1 MEKVLENQN
10 TPNEYEQK
18 NKIRKLI
25 RTYFKDRDCHT
36 LVRPLM
42 GEDQLQSLEKM
53 PFDKLRPEFLDQ
65 VLSLRKKVL
74 STVKPKLFKAKYLNG
89 EMFVNVIK

>member
-1 MEKVLENQN
+1 MENQK
-10 TPNEYEQK
+10 TSDEYEQK

-42 GEDQLQSLEKM
+42 GEDQLQNLENV
-53 PFDKLRPEFLDQ
+53 PFEKLRPEFMEQ
-65 VLSLRKKVL
+65 VLNLRKKVL
-74 STVKPKLFKAKYLNG
+74 SRVKPKFFKTKYLNG
-89 EMFVNVIK
+89 EMFINIIK

>member
-1 MEKVLENQN
+1 LESQN
-10 TPNEYEQK
+10 SSQESDAK

-42 GEDQLQSLEKM
+42 GEDQLQSLEKL

-74 STVKPKLFKAKYLNG
+74 SKVKPKIFKAKYLNG

>member
-1 MEKVLENQN
+1 MESQN
-10 TPNEYEQK
+10 NSNESDAK

-42 GEDQLQSLEKM
+42 GEDQLQTLEKM

-65 VLSLRKKVL
+65 VLSLRKKVM
-74 STVKPKLFKAKYLNG
+74 SKVKPKIFKAKYLN
-89 EMFVNVIK
+89 

>member
-1 MEKVLENQN
+1 
-10 TPNEYEQK
+10 
-18 NKIRKLI
+18 
-25 RTYFKDRDCHT
+25 
-36 LVRPLM
+36 M

-74 STVKPKLFKAKYLNG
+74 SKVKPKLFKAKYLNG

>member
-1 MEKVLENQN
+1 MESQN
-10 TPNEYEQK
+10 SSQESDAK

-42 GEDQLQSLEKM
+42 GEDQLQSLEKL

-74 STVKPKLFKAKYLNG
+74 SKVKPKIFKAKYLNG

>member
-1 MEKVLENQN
+1 MESQN
-10 TPNEYEQK
+10 SSQESDAK

-42 GEDQLQSLEKM
+42 GEDQLQSLEKL

-74 STVKPKLFKAKYLNG
+74 TKVKPKIFKAKYLNG